1 MKYALFVSLILASG
15 SLFAH
20 DYTNNY
26 EKVDVKSLSLNASEF
41 NQFVI
46 EAGSGSLTIIGS
58 EQESIEVSADIY
70 QREPGNKYC
79 LTLAPSKKSKKVAQL
94 EANTCYHNNDTRI
107 DLSITMPKSLIT
119 RINDGSGFIQIE
131 NSSIQIINDGSGRIE
146 INNNHTS
153 LTINDGSGAI
163 EVTNNIGDLVIE
175 DGSGSIDVDDVSG
188 SVSID
193 DGSGSISVSN
203 AQQFTLLSD
212 GSGSVNLENVN

>member
-1 MKYALFVSLILASG
+1 MKYSLFISLVLASG

-26 EKVDVKSLSLNASEF
+26 EKVDVKSLSLNTTEF
-41 NQFVI
+41 TQFVI
-46 EAGSGSLTIIGS
+46 EVGSGSLTIVGS
-58 EQESIEVSADIY
+58 DQDTIDVSADIY
-70 QREPGNKYC
+70 QRESGSKYC
-79 LTLAPSKKSKKVAQL
+79 LTLAPSAKNAEVAL
-94 EANTCYHNNDTRI
+94 LKANTCYHHNDTRI

-131 NSSIQIINDGSGRIE
+131 SASIQTINDGSGRIE
-146 INNNHTS
+146 INNNYTS

-163 EVTNNIGDLVIE
+163 EVTNNRGDLVIE
-175 DGSGSIDVDDVSG
+175 DGSGSIDIDDVSG

-193 DGSGSISVSN
+193 DGSGSITVSN
-203 AQQFTLLSD
+203 AEKFTLLSD